1 MQWCVAAAVNSLKG
15 APLKLAMLHKVVP
28 QTGAVLKGQ
37 GVLAPV
43 QLEVEAA

>member
-1 MQWCVAAAVNSLKG
+1 
-15 APLKLAMLHKVVP
+15 MLHKVVP
-28 QTGAVLKGQ
+28 ETGAILEGQ